1 MKKKLMSSAAHSPH
15 LSLGGRLFEISPEA
29 IAAYEAG
36 DFHALHRA
44 LDLRTW
50 EISPLPIEVSALGV
64 DPDDRPD
71 DRDGSPWA
79 ASWRQAM
86 ELQRR
91 LSEAVEL
98 HRQLIEAAEQSR

>member
-1 MKKKLMSSAAHSPH
+1 MKKQLMSSAAHSPN
-15 LSLGGRLFEISPEA
+15 LSLGGRLFQISPEA
-29 IAAYEAG
+29 IAAYKAG

-44 LDLRTW
+44 LDLRAW

-64 DPDDRPD
+64 DPDDPPD
-71 DRDGSPWA
+71 DRNGSAWA

-91 LSEAVEL
+91 LIEAVEL
-98 HRQLIEAAEQSR
+98 HRRLIAAAEPSR

>member
-1 MKKKLMSSAAHSPH
+1 MKKKLMSSAAHSPD
-15 LSLGGRLFEISPEA
+15 LSLGGRLFQISPDA

-36 DFHALHRA
+36 DFHGLHRA
-44 LDLRTW
+44 LDLRAW
-50 EISPLPIEVSALGV
+50 EISPLPIEVTALGV

-71 DRDGSPWA
+71 DRDGSRWA

-91 LSEAVEL
+91 L
-98 HRQLIEAAEQSR
+98 IETAEQSR